1 MDRWSAAAGMQVEH
15 LEAKAP
21 ERSRRSIENKRKTKS
36 VKKGDDGENSPDS
49 VLFKQETPS
58 KASKWEDDRNTLNS
72 IKEAVVVLT
81 RLPDY
86 KISALRPPTPPQF
99 YSEDESLSSSGSD
112 MGWASEEDSS
122 DSDFP
127 VPNHKQKASGSGG
140 CASGSAFGHC
150 SREASKIHSELAKED
165 VKVDMM
171 VLARRRPLKWKRG
184 KIVEIITKEDGRLK
198 YRVSFEEKGKC
209 VVSGHHIAFD
219 SRPKV
224 EQLCV
229 GARVVVRCQ
238 NNKFRFRPGIL
249 AELPSRR
256 NQFRF
261 LVFVDDHTAVYVGLP
276 LFHLVC
282 RPLEDV
288 LDDVPDGA
296 HRCFMKQYLRDWP
309 YPRTFKYAP
318 GQHFTVELNGV
329 MQRCEVAAVDCSLVQ
344 VVFQE
349 SQRREWIYRGSMRLQ
364 HFALL
369 EPRWKEDDN
378 NSSDSD

>member
-1 MDRWSAAAGMQVEH
+1 MEVEE
-15 LEAKAP
+15 LEAKAA
-21 ERSRRSIENKRKTKS
+21 EKSRRPVENKRKTQS
-36 VKKGDDGENSPDS
+36 VKKGDDENSSDS
-49 VLFKQETPS
+49 LKQETPS
-58 KASKWEDDRNTLNS
+58 KASRWENDCNAVNS

-112 MGWASEEDSS
+112 MGWESEEDSS
-122 DSDFP
+122 DSD
-127 VPNHKQKASGSGG
+127 VPALNHKQNPSAS
-140 CASGSAFGHC
+140 ASSSSAFGHC
-150 SREASKIHSELAKED
+150 SRETSKIPSALAKEE
-165 VKVDMM
+165 VRVDMM

-184 KIVEIITKEDGRLK
+184 KMVEIITKADGRVK

-249 AELPSRR
+249 AELPSRK

-261 LVFVDDHTAVYVGLP
+261 LVFVDDHTPVYVGLP

-288 LDDVPDGA
+288 LADVPDG
-296 HRCFMKQYLRDWP
+296 HHKCFMKQYLRDWP
-309 YPRTFKYAP
+309 YPRTFKYGP
-318 GQHFTVELNGV
+318 GQHFTVELNGE
-329 MQRCEVAAVDCSLVQ
+329 MQRCQVAAVDCSLIQ
-344 VVFQE
+344 VVFEE

-369 EPRWKEDDN
+369 EPRWKEEAN